1 MPDWYALHLKVT
13 GSHHRTHL
21 SNIYHF
27 ALRRITFT
35 HATSDWQYCNKT
47 LEFGIYEWWVSLTW
61 PVVNYDCE
69 SSISSKACDNI
80 RMNLFR
86 RQRKITGDRKLV
98 VDGSWCHS
106 IWHRDRFA
114 WWKII
119 TLSNESKL
127 CVPKCVGTAA
137 RTSSN
142 PTVVIAM
149 AKRRTFLFQ
158 KKALHQL
165 WYFTEVPIAMD
176 FKTKWN

>member
-1 MPDWYALHLKVT
+1 MADWYALHLKVT

-21 SNIYHF
+21 SNIHHF
-27 ALRRITFT
+27 AFRRTTFT
-35 HATSDWQYCNKT
+35 HAINDWQYCNKIVA
-47 LEFGIYEWWVSLTW
+47 FGIYEWWVSLTW
-61 PVVNYDCE
+61 PVVNYDFE
-69 SSISSKACDNI
+69 SSVPSTACDFI
-80 RMNLFR
+80 RMNLLR
-86 RQRKITGDRKLV
+86 RQSKITEDRKLFF
-98 VDGSWCHS
+98 DGLWCQN

-127 CVPKCVGTAA
+127 CVPKCFGSAT

-158 KKALHQL
+158 K
-165 WYFTEVPIAMD
+165 
-176 FKTKWN
+176 